1 MTTGLSYSSYV
12 QQISTL
18 AVVPSSDTNFQIV
31 LPMAISYAELR
42 MMRDLDFLSSQVYD
56 NTSFTTTT
64 SNNLLTI
71 PTSAFITLQTIQVNN
86 NGVLQP
92 LTPVAKEYIQNVFNS
107 AASAGVPTVFAVYG
121 GDSATTGNTSQY
133 ILLGPYPNASY
144 PLTLTGT
151 VHSAPLG
158 FLPAISTVSA
168 PSTTAT
174 ITFSSAHGLTT
185 GNTVYL
191 NNFAPSTYNGPYT
204 CTVTG
209 TTTITITLP
218 SALGNPTSI
227 GTATNGNNSTF
238 ISTYLPDI
246 FIAASMIYVGG
257 YQRNFSSTGADQQM
271 PVNWEQ
277 QYQALLKGA
286 MVEEYRKKF
295 QSAAWGSQSPSP
307 IATPP
312 RN

>member
-1 MTTGLSYSSYV
+1 MTTGLTYSSYV

-71 PTSAFITLQTIQVNN
+71 PTSAFITLQTIQVNS
-86 NGVLQP
+86 NGVLKP

-133 ILLGPYPNASY
+133 ILLGPYPDASY

-151 VHSAPLG
+151 VHAASL
-158 FLPAISTVSA
+158 S
-168 PSTTAT
+168 
-174 ITFSSAHGLTT
+174 
-185 GNTVYL
+185 
-191 NNFAPSTYNGPYT
+191 
-204 CTVTG
+204 
-209 TTTITITLP
+209 
-218 SALGNPTSI
+218 
-227 GTATNGNNSTF
+227 ATNTTTF
-238 ISTYLPDI
+238 ISTYLPDL
-246 FIAASMIYVGG
+246 FIAASMVYIGG

-277 QYQALLKGA
+277 QYQTLLKGA
-286 MVEEYRKKF
+286 TVEEYRKKF
-295 QSAAWGSQSPSP
+295 QSAAWGPQSPSP
-307 IATPP
+307 IATPQ
-312 RN
+312 RG

>member
-1 MTTGLSYSSYV
+1 MNYTDYLN
-12 QQISTL
+12 QISTL
-18 AVVPSSDTNFQIV
+18 AVVPTTDTNFLTI
-31 LPMAISYAELR
+31 LPQAINYAQLR
-42 MMRDLDFLSSQVYD
+42 MQRDIDFLSTQVYD
-56 NTSFTTTT
+56 STSYTTT
-64 SNNLLTI
+64 SGSNLVTI
-71 PTSAFITLQTIQVNN
+71 PTAAFITLQTIQVNN
-86 NGVLQP
+86 SGVNYP
-92 LTPVAKEYIQNVFNS
+92 LTPVAKEYIQSVYNS
-107 AASAGVPTVFAVYG
+107 TASSGVPSVFAVYG

-238 ISTYLPDI
+238 ISTYLPDV

-257 YQRNFSSTGADQQM
+257 YQRNFSTTGADPQM
-271 PVNWEQ
+271 PINWEQ

>member
-1 MTTGLSYSSYV
+1 MNYTDYLN
-12 QQISTL
+12 QIATL
-18 AVVPSSDTNFQIV
+18 AVVPTTDTNFLTI
-31 LPMAISYAELR
+31 LPQAINYAQLR
-42 MMRDLDFLSSQVYD
+42 MQRDIDFLSTQVYD
-56 NTSFTTTT
+56 TTSYTTTFG
-64 SNNLLTI
+64 SNLVTI
-71 PTSAFITLQTIQVNN
+71 PTAAFITLQTIQVNSS
-86 NGVLQP
+86 GVNYP
-92 LTPVAKEYIQNVFNS
+92 LTPVAKEYIQSVYNS
-107 AASAGVPTVFAVYG
+107 TASSGVPSVFAVYG

-158 FLPAISTVSA
+158 YLPSISTVSA

-174 ITFSSAHGLTT
+174 ITFSAAHGLTT

-191 NNFAPSTYNGPYT
+191 TNFSPSTYNGPYT

-209 TTTITITLP
+209 TYTITITLS

-227 GTATNGNNSTF
+227 GTAANGNNSTF
-238 ISTYLPDI
+238 ISTYLPDV

-257 YQRNFSSTGADQQM
+257 YQRNFSTTGADPQM
-271 PVNWEQ
+271 PINWEQ

-286 MVEEYRKKF
+286 AVEEYRKKF